1 MEATLK
7 SWLNKYPSPAT
18 MSHLINQVCW
28 FFPNNNNC
36 CFNSYIFG
44 IIKAGSDLI
53 RKLLMPNPRDRA
65 TIIDICTDE
74 WVNQDFEHSL
84 LQVAEDLSN
93 LTPVRCDMLLALAPT
108 SPKVESNDN
117 KETKEEV
124 AGEEAVLSNNPEEN
138 EIQESNKIAESN
150 KRTVDN
156 TSFSASLSK
165 VDENKNS
172 KKKTKRA
179 ETESATLPKEETN
192 DSPQNEVPAITE
204 SQTLISRD
212 QSEGSTADASSQPAT
227 SETTSSPKTVEPTNS
242 GTFKRPG
249 RLSIPKIW
257 DSQENVI
264 SSPEDAGKERKAP
277 FIPVGLKVSEAKK
290 VIERR
295 CSVDSGSPM
304 ALKRRDSMSSAN
316 GNKVRELKKY
326 TGRSLSLNLQETSKT
341 KRESV
346 NQTVHKNDVAPS
358 SASRTKKEGSESP
371 YQSKPSTPISE
382 EDKSLAKQIIK
393 KNIARAKLM
402 EKQQVSVSSDTDTP
416 TTPLVSIENSNVSII
431 EKTPKEAV
439 SKTNAHGD
447 LIQIASEGAF
457 NPSPIT
463 RSYKKVT
470 FTKDGAC
477 IKESGKFYTHEGKD
491 GYTTRVEKKSM
502 VTHIINDGGNG
513 NNVNIQRSDSG
524 SSTDIF
530 DDIFD
535 DHWTGDVFSN
545 VKSLFNNIFERKSI
559 RKSAFD
565 DDNLST
571 GSSNWTSMS
580 KFSSSF
586 KSNFDKRF
594 NDLMSPLSTRREQSK
609 ITYPSFSKF
618 GSRFSRESSLHR
630 DSDSLRESG
639 SLGAAANEPNR
650 EDSTRKRVEQ
660 WLNSD
665 GKELETYG
673 TIGPK
678 NFRRYMRTMTSNDS
692 ASNIFKRVQVSN
704 ASELGQ
710 VLMEKSAAT
719 VENCESFNSNAV
731 PRDNEIEVRFSL
743 DNLEAGGPKV
753 LTKKGPVRVSS
764 EQSEVSTAD
773 SGIKIAETSS
783 LLEQLRTFGYKN
795 LVSRRLSESSSTED
809 IQSACQESSS
819 DANFESSGK

>member
-1 MEATLK
+1 
-7 SWLNKYPSPAT
+7 
-18 MSHLINQVCW
+18 
-28 FFPNNNNC
+28 
-36 CFNSYIFG
+36 
-44 IIKAGSDLI
+44 
-53 RKLLMPNPRDRA
+53 MPNPRDRA

-84 LQVAEDLSN
+84 LQLAEDLSN

-108 SPKVESNDN
+108 SPKVESNEN
-117 KETKEEV
+117 KEAKEE
-124 AGEEAVLSNNPEEN
+124 ATEEEAVTSSQADGN
-138 EIQESNKIAESN
+138 EVQESKLIGETN

-156 TSFSASLSK
+156 TSFSASTSK
-165 VDENKNS
+165 VDESKKS
-172 KKKTKRA
+172 KKKPKRVET
-179 ETESATLPKEETN
+179 ETESATLPKEETS
-192 DSPQNEVPAITE
+192 DLPQDEVPLKAE
-204 SQTLISRD
+204 SESRISRE
-212 QSEGSTADASSQPAT
+212 QSEGSTADASLLQAT
-227 SETTSSPKTVEPTNS
+227 SETTAAQKTVEPTSS

-264 SSPEDAGKERKAP
+264 SSPEEVGKERKAP
-277 FIPVGLKVSEAKK
+277 FIPVGLTVSEAKK

-295 CSVDSGSPM
+295 CSVDSGSQL
-304 ALKRRDSMSSAN
+304 ALKRRDSMSSAS

-326 TGRSLSLNLQETSKT
+326 TGRSLSLNLQEASKT
-341 KRESV
+341 KREAV
-346 NQTVHKNDVAPS
+346 NQMVKKDAVVS
-358 SASRTKKEGSESP
+358 SNAACTKKEESESP

-402 EKQQVSVSSDTDTP
+402 EKQQVSVSSDSEIP

-431 EKTPKEAV
+431 QNTPKDAV
-439 SKTNAHGD
+439 SKTSGHGD
-447 LIQIASEGAF
+447 LIQSEGAF

-502 VTHIINDGGNG
+502 VTHIINDGGNT

-571 GSSNWTSMS
+571 SSSNWASMS

-586 KSNFDKRF
+586 KSSFDKRF
-594 NDLMSPLSTRREQSK
+594 NDLMSPLSTRREPSK

-618 GSRFSRESSLHR
+618 GSRYSRESSLHR
-630 DSDSLRESG
+630 ENDSLRESG
-639 SLGAAANEPNR
+639 LGGGADEQNR
-650 EDSTRKRVEQ
+650 QDSTRRRVEQ

-665 GKELETYG
+665 DGKPGNLETYG

-678 NFRRYMRTMTSNDS
+678 NFRRYVRTMTSNDS

-704 ASELGQ
+704 ASEVGQ
-710 VLMEKSAAT
+710 VVREKSAAT
-719 VENCESFNSNAV
+719 VENCESVNSNAV
-731 PRDNEIEVRFSL
+731 PRDNEIEVRFTL

-764 EQSEVSTAD
+764 EHSEVSTAD

-819 DANFESSGK
+819 DVNLESSGKYSCKFSAI